1 MTIYGSTFSPF
12 VKKVVAFA
20 SEKGLSHDL
29 LPTFLDRPGGAP
41 NPDFKAASPLGK
53 MPAIKDGDYVLADST
68 AICLYLDAAYPD
80 KPLIP
85 AEAKARGVCFWW
97 EEFADTV
104 IFPAAGKIFFN
115 RLVSP
120 KFLGIPGNEAV
131 AREGDSELAMRLDQ
145 LESHLPRANVW
156 LVEDRLTLAE
166 ISLASIFGSLLHVG
180 IEPGPERPKLQA
192 LSDKIL
198 ARPAF
203 KAMIDKER
211 SVLERIG

>member
-1 MTIYGSTFSPF
+1 MSLTIYGSTFSPF

-104 IFPAAGKIFFN
+104 IFPA
-115 RLVSP
+115 
-120 KFLGIPGNEAV
+120 
-131 AREGDSELAMRLDQ
+131 
-145 LESHLPRANVW
+145 
-156 LVEDRLTLAE
+156 
-166 ISLASIFGSLLHVG
+166 
-180 IEPGPERPKLQA
+180 
-192 LSDKIL
+192 
-198 ARPAF
+198 
-203 KAMIDKER
+203 
-211 SVLERIG
+211 